1 MTLEYLDEQK
11 KRYQEKAK
19 YFKNI
24 DFEILSADFQKVVD
38 LIEEMEKFIKQKQGE
53 DNME

>member
-38 LIEEMEKFIKQKQGE
+38 LIEEMEKYIKEKQNE
-53 DNME
+53 ENTA